1 MYLTSSNQA
10 QERHMHSLNQQRQ
23 APHDINMNS
32 PRRPPSQQRT
42 NHVRNFSST
51 TQGPYSSSLGHFPT
65 PGSSDMPSQSF
76 PGAPNSIIP
85 PSLPDPKSMVFLQK
99 PPQPQNFTNNQAGY
113 PVGVGG
119 PNYAQKI
126 NPPNNASGLL
136 GTLNPSLVQ
145 QHPEHK
151 NDGSLTSNS
160 YDNLN
165 MPSQHPEKQ
174 QNPSQMVNQRFSPLR
189 PTAGSFEKPQLGQA
203 DVATNSAFCKVA
215 SSKPQSLVQEQQLN
229 SASQKFFNVQPPSL
243 PHSQNNVNPNSNQ
256 NLSQNSAQ
264 HVQMSSH
271 TFQPGQAPLS
281 DAAKA
286 RPASYSMQGAQ
297 NFKFPG
303 NPGGVQP
310 TIPMPQA
317 DQNQFNQFPRYQ
329 PAHSSSHLM
338 STNLNQPNNSLNNGR
353 PLPPQQQQQYIP
365 GLPLT
370 NNSPRLQHIGE
381 QNSPS

>member
-1 MYLTSSNQA
+1 MVTTKRKVKSVIADPSSLSTISSSFHSTLVDRRIKAIKSCGNWNSALLNGRRSRGPQWDFATASYHVPRNSLEYFTGVTRIDSEDDGSLTKTPAGSNPSSSMSSNIQKPQPMYLTSSNQA

-151 NDGSLTSNS
+151 NDGSLTSS
-160 YDNLN
+160 KLYFF
-165 MPSQHPEKQ
+165 SFF
-174 QNPSQMVNQRFSPLR
+174 RF
-189 PTAGSFEKPQLGQA
+189 
-203 DVATNSAFCKVA
+203 
-215 SSKPQSLVQEQQLN
+215 
-229 SASQKFFNVQPPSL
+229 
-243 PHSQNNVNPNSNQ
+243 
-256 NLSQNSAQ
+256 
-264 HVQMSSH
+264 
-271 TFQPGQAPLS
+271 
-281 DAAKA
+281 
-286 RPASYSMQGAQ
+286 
-297 NFKFPG
+297 
-303 NPGGVQP
+303 
-310 TIPMPQA
+310 
-317 DQNQFNQFPRYQ
+317 
-329 PAHSSSHLM
+329 
-338 STNLNQPNNSLNNGR
+338 
-353 PLPPQQQQQYIP
+353 
-365 GLPLT
+365 
-370 NNSPRLQHIGE
+370 
-381 QNSPS
+381 